1 MNFRLTAVLFGSIF
15 VVGLA
20 LLIVSFTGGG
30 KPPTDTIL
38 EELAGAK
45 ADQIDTVEFDR
56 EGGGKLKL
64 VRDRAAKDKDR
75 WDVVEPFKARAD
87 SGAVGEVVSALL
99 KAKPAPFAQM
109 PNLTNAKLQPAGL
122 RVTLRQGDR
131 ASTVSLGDV
140 TLGGKG
146 VVFVTTSARP
156 SRPMAVPRAALE
168 PLFREANKSGLAA
181 DLAKGA
187 GDFRSKTVFEAA
199 RGAGDDVIGV
209 TLRAR
214 GKTLSLVQSPRG
226 WKFVEPSGWG
236 DADPAGDAAA
246 APGTFTGVR
255 PLLGALT
262 SLQALSAADFVESPT
277 PQDLEKYGL
286 NPNNPDR
293 VEVRLTNKDKV
304 ETVAFVGKKEA
315 AAPAPPAGPHGMTPP
330 PASKWWVQ
338 VQGQPGVVRANAG
351 DLSGLVSVVE
361 NPDPL
366 RDRNLLTAEKARIDG
381 LDLAGGAVKLRKLGG
396 ALGAWKL
403 YGNPAA
409 GDPQV
414 ASLTEVERV
423 VNALTERRTVR
434 SFPAGN
440 EANFGPGAVTVKVW
454 ADGFEAADPKG
465 DAKADPRAEPK
476 EKGKPTTL
484 VFGKVEGELVNVKRT
499 LPEGQTD
506 FFLLPVK
513 VKVGAGGEVVDVL
526 RAANE
531 PRVDFLDK
539 SLKSFASTAAAK
551 LTVQGAANFDLDR
564 DDKADEASAK
574 GPVFRFAADARG
586 AAGQQYK
593 KGEQAD
599 VQVVQDLLDILATTQ
614 SVTRFVDE
622 APAPE
627 KLAEYG
633 LGTATKLRVTVGLKA
648 EGDDKERV
656 YEFGKETA
664 DPNFVY
670 VQQRGRPAVFT
681 LPKFIPDKFTSA
693 DLRNRAI
700 FKVNPAEVARVEIV
714 GWGDKLGA
722 PSDLVLEKNKE
733 GTWVA
738 VKAPTPGYVADPAKV
753 NAFVAALGTLQVR
766 SYTGDAAMDPRH
778 GLGDPKQ
785 VFVVT
790 LANAAGGH
798 HLHLRLGGPA
808 DPNGTTLYA
817 FTGRVPDGKPI
828 VTVDAAPFKAYKD
841 GPAAFSR

>member
-45 ADQIDTVEFDR
+45 ADQIDAVEIDR
-56 EGGGKLKL
+56 EGGGKVKL
-64 VRDRAAKDKDR
+64 VRDKAAKDR
-75 WDVVEPFKARAD
+75 WDVVEPFAARAD
-87 SGAVGEVVSALL
+87 SAAVSEVVTALL
-99 KAKPAPFAQM
+99 KAKPTPYAQM
-109 PNLTNAKLQPAGL
+109 PNLASAKLQPAGL
-122 RVTLRQGDR
+122 KVTLKQGDK
-131 ASTVSLGDV
+131 ASTVNLGDV
-140 TLGGKG
+140 SLGGKG

-156 SRPMAVPRAALE
+156 NRPMAVPRAALE
-168 PLFREANKSGLAA
+168 PLFREPNKSGVAA

-187 GDFRSKTVFEAA
+187 ADFRSKLVFAA
-199 RGAGDDVIGV
+199 DVRGAGDDVTGV
-209 TLRAR
+209 TLKAR

-226 WKFVEPSGWG
+226 WKFAEPASWG
-236 DADPAGDAAA
+236 DADAAGDAAA
-246 APGTFTGVR
+246 TPGTFTGVR

-262 SLQALSAADFVESPT
+262 SLQALSAADFIENPT

-286 NPNNPDR
+286 NAGNPDR

-304 ETVAFVGKKEA
+304 ETVAFVGKKDAA
-315 AAPAPPAGPHGMTPP
+315 AAPPPANPHGMTPP
-330 PASKWWVQ
+330 AASKWWVQ
-338 VQGQPGVVRANAG
+338 VQGQPGVIRANAG

-366 RDRNLLTAEKARIDG
+366 RDRNLLASDKPRIDG
-381 LDLAGGAVKLRKLGG
+381 LDLASGAVKLRKLGG
-396 ALGAWKL
+396 PLGSWKL
-403 YGNPAA
+403 YGNSAA
-409 GDPQV
+409 GDPQT
-414 ASLTEVERV
+414 ASLTEVEKV
-423 VNALTERRTVR
+423 VNALAERRTVR
-434 SFPAGN
+434 GFPAGN

-454 ADGFEAADPKG
+454 ADGFEPAEPKG
-465 DAKADPRAEPK
+465 DAKAEPK

-484 VFGKVEGELVNVKRT
+484 VFGKVEGDLVNVKRT
-499 LPEGQTD
+499 LPDGHTD

-526 RAANE
+526 QAANE

-539 SLKSFASTAAAK
+539 SLKPFASTAATK
-551 LTVQGAANFDLDR
+551 LAAQGAVTFDLDR
-564 DDKADEASAK
+564 DEKADETSAG
-574 GPVFRFAADARG
+574 GPVFKFAADARG
-586 AAGQQYK
+586 PAGQQYK

-599 VQVVQDLLDILATTQ
+599 VNVVQGLLDILATTP

-622 APAPE
+622 TPTPA

-633 LGTATKLRVTVGLKA
+633 LGAAPRLRVTVGLKG

-670 VQQRGRPAVFT
+670 AQQKGKQAVFT
-681 LPKFIPDKFTSA
+681 LPKFILDKFTGA
-693 DLRNRAI
+693 DLRNRSI
-700 FKVNPAEVARVEIV
+700 FKLNPDEVVKIEIQ

-722 PSDLVLEKNKE
+722 PSDLVLDKNKD

-738 VKAPTPGYVADPAKV
+738 TKAPTPNYVADPAKV
-753 NAFVAALGTLQVR
+753 AAFLKLFSPLQVKA
-766 SYTGDAAMDPRH
+766 YTNDSVIEPKHA
-778 GLGDPKQ
+778 LVDPKQ
-785 VFVVT
+785 FFVVT
-790 LANAAGGH
+790 LVRADGTHA
-798 HLHLRLGGPA
+798 LYLRLGGPVE
-808 DPNGTTLYA
+808 PNGPTVYA
-817 FTGRVPDGKPI
+817 FTNRVPEGKPF
-828 VTVDAAPFKAYKD
+828 VAVDAAPFKPYKD